1 MTEKY
6 TELTDNFENT
16 EQWKHFN
23 YIFNTYFKNKE
34 NLKMLQIGA
43 HAGKA
48 SKWILN
54 NITKTSTLTDIDTWE
69 GSLTSEG
76 HLDNHNPD
84 TPYELLFDDAVR
96 GHQNSIKFKG
106 TSSDYFISI
115 SDKKEIYDFIYI
127 DGSHKAKDV
136 YEDAISSY
144 KHLKSGGIIAFDDY
158 MWEIDKDP
166 NLIPYY
172 AINRFLE
179 EYDLI
184 TLING
189 ESGLSDWPQVWVLK
203 K

>member
-1 MTEKY
+1 
-6 TELTDNFENT
+6 
-16 EQWKHFN
+16 
-23 YIFNTYFKNKE
+23 
-34 NLKMLQIGA
+34 MLQIGA

-127 DGSHKAKDV
+127 DGSHKSKDV